1 MQLLLYETSC
11 LANNQGKFCM
21 QMCRVFQPGGKV
33 ALLGWV
39 NFHSINMLLRK
50 QPLEVGFEARTRG
63 STENSVLLLAT

>member
-1 MQLLLYETSC
+1 
-11 LANNQGKFCM
+11 M